1 MLDILDTAQYE
12 EFTSL
17 RDQYMRTSQSF
28 IILFSIDSRTSFD
41 SLRDYRE
48 TIMRVRDQEKFPV
61 VLCGNKSDLEGDR
74 LVTDWEAEEL
84 ARSWGCPYVK
94 TSAKTRLNVDEV
106 FFEIVREIKKEQALL
121 GAGKKGKKKEV
132 KKEKKVKKE
141 EVEEKE
147 ESKNLGCA
155 RAKKESGEEKK
166 LRKKAVKEDRQVKR
180 EKKKELKMMYREETI
195 KERTRQATGTL
206 ENRTILHL

>member
-147 ESKNLGCA
+147 EKSLPE
-155 RAKKESGEEKK
+155 RQYEAKKALLKDLLKDGVISSSLFEEYNQ
-166 LRKKAVKEDRQVKR
+166 RNKAA
-180 EKKKELKMMYREETI
+180 LGI
-195 KERTRQATGTL
+195 
-206 ENRTILHL
+206 HH